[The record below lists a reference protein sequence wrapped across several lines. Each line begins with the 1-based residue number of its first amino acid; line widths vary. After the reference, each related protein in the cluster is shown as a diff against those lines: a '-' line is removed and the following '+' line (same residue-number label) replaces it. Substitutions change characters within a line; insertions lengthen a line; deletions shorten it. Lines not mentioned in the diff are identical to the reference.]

1 VVITSVAALDLED
14 VSIRDAHQAGFR
26 TLHALRDELA
36 RHPDGQ
42 LYRIG
47 LRYAGADPRIAL
59 RERDDVTG
67 SERDELVAR
76 VTRLGVKSAD
86 GPWAL
91 ATLQL
96 IASHPGTLA
105 ARLARR
111 QNLDTPRF
119 KARVRQLKEL
129 GLTESL
135 AIGYRLSPR
144 GAALLRALT
153 GTRAT

>member
-1 VVITSVAALDLED
+1 VLFTQATLESIRTGAVTVAFRRWRTLRVREGSTVRTAIGLVVITSVAALDLED

-26 TLHALRDELA
+26 TVHALLDELA

-76 VTRLGVKSAD
+76 VSRLGV
-86 GPWAL
+86 
-91 ATLQL
+91 
-96 IASHPGTLA
+96 
-105 ARLARR
+105 
-111 QNLDTPRF
+111 
-119 KARVRQLKEL
+119 
-129 GLTESL
+129 
-135 AIGYRLSPR
+135 
-144 GAALLRALT
+144 
-153 GTRAT
+153 